1 MNANDAE
8 DWREL
13 WSLDMPERVSLAVIR
28 ELEAYGVRVPGKLGL
43 ERANVSNLLSVLDNR
58 QKSILCNRLTPP

>member
-28 ELEAYGVRVPGKLGL
+28 CPTAARKNLDAIRDTPQRSAVRQL
-43 ERANVSNLLSVLDNR
+43 
-58 QKSILCNRLTPP
+58 

>member
-28 ELEAYGVRVPGKLGL
+28 ELEAYGVRVPRKLGL
-43 ERANVSNLLSVLDNR
+43 ERASV
-58 QKSILCNRLTPP
+58 RL